1 MVKQFLRYAL
11 TLVAI
16 LIATTNAWA
25 QAQNLQYQWVTRFDN
40 TITFDDTN
48 LEKITNG
55 TYVEHVKF
63 SITDVSYYHD
73 NKLIGDDVDRLDY
86 TTYKDANEHQSTW
99 SWEVEQN
106 TQNQYRVTVTDIK
119 CQVRGKN
126 SDDNQPAYAWFN
138 NNSKVDCKTKSGD
151 EGGSQEVGISNAN
164 GLGNSVIFKRQGYY
178 KKSSFS
184 NWAEDYVTFTLHNI
198 RYTCKVEQQ
207 VPLFQYKAI
216 ALTNNSEYGSAYS
229 SWTSFA
235 NATNSESSHSAYNKD
250 ILSASNGLG
259 QKVYFKAVPKAG
271 YNFVGWKESLD
282 ATTYKSY
289 EEEYS
294 FDFTSTSNDKNAP
307 TTITLYAIFEA
318 QKDPRFTIQSTASAE
333 VGDIFDSNFSF
344 DDVANTPVDYQLDK
358 TKDFYYEITHTPDNT
373 TKADSPDPTK
383 VVEYNSTTNKI
394 TALNSGTAIIKFTH
408 KSTDVYTSK
417 VASCTITVNKN
428 TSYFTLNFA
437 DEYFVDD
444 QIAKRTFLVS
454 PTNTEV
460 AISVTDNK
468 GYFNYTN
475 DNLIANCPTQLP
487 ANSDPT
493 TITVTQPENYKW
505 TSYSLNK
512 TVTVKKYPTEFNW
525 LLTDTYYV
533 DDVITSVFTKSNNSL
548 SSTITSSDP
557 NIVKVEGNQLKA
569 LNAGKVTITVSQAVD
584 RKWVAFTQTKEITV
598 KKHDIVATITPDNA
612 YWNEWIPNPF
622 AATSTHPA
630 TGQVTTIDDFIVAQQ
645 GNEHIALM
653 DANSRNIQ
661 TYYTNGKVD
670 FHITRPEDYKYNALN
685 KTLTLTVNAST
696 ESCDIFTDPTE
707 RNFSTGITDFSGK
720 AGYAYEIPENVRVY
734 ADSVYITAK
743 RTGENYFYLQYS
755 TNGGA
760 QWTDFPEGLLNLS
773 TSYQTF
779 GLKIPEGK
787 IVTHIRP
794 YAKTGATLRKDHK
807 DFRVTRKQYITPSV
821 EEGATLPLPTVA
833 INQNCSTTFNLS
845 WSTCS
850 EVKIVSNSDKFTIGT
865 PDNSS
870 KEISLTNPDGN
881 QTFTIYCNTS
891 ETGTF
896 EGTITIYDQAD
907 KASFNV
913 TATVNNRWTPEMTG
927 PESYSKLVDDAW
939 VADFHFKNTETT
951 TPSADQNAP
960 FYFTIQHTSFVN
972 DESARHPE
980 HTNEVISY
988 NPETYTI
995 TAHNA
1000 GTAVLTFIQKDTPG
1014 YYPASCSC
1022 TITVAKHQSNF
1033 QMKMENF
1040 TCEID
1045 AVTDETNF
1053 FSKEAKNNVDA
1064 AIDINI
1070 TEIANDDHPEVL
1082 VFDNSTRK
1090 FTAASAGRAMV
1101 TISQPVHYKWTEYTG
1116 TINIEVKKHT
1126 PIFTWNDPVYFN
1138 QTISD
1143 YFTTNNN
1150 PNESEHATDI
1160 VISQESTD
1168 PDVAIIY
1175 FNQEDETDK
1184 HTLDLTTY
1192 YKETTPAS
1200 STTVTVSQAENW
1212 YWYAKEDT
1220 HTITPQ
1226 NRNNHISNTPITEA
1240 NLNDFKIDY
1249 QDPWNN
1255 PWTNDGIHF
1264 GQGGI
1269 GSGDGGY
1276 NWNDK
1281 YIIIEFTGVPDEL
1294 SFITTAT
1301 QPVLGMGG
1309 STTGNNSNLFF
1320 YVSEGTSETNWTKT
1334 WEYTERDNDIKV
1346 KLNPN
1351 TRFLKLCFTGNLEG
1365 WFKNVRITE
1374 LNQFDAVPNS
1384 LDFGTVSVTDN
1395 TSKSLTFNIAY
1406 ANAGYKVNIEL
1417 DREAGRTW
1425 ADEEA
1430 YNLAKQFIEIT
1441 PEFIGSIGGEKS
1453 GTSEAITI
1461 RLHSDDQSGYT
1472 IPDDARIKIYDE
1484 VGHTTYVALKGL
1496 IEKST
1501 QSITWNAYF
1510 SLTEP
1515 IQIPLSTDWV
1525 FKAASASSNLPVK
1538 YKSSD
1543 TEVIEVSDDGLS
1555 FKPKNEGNAT
1565 ITAYQDGNS
1574 QYGYVE
1580 STKNVQVTKKNIQ
1593 LIGWTDDLSDIIFE
1607 ENTPD
1612 ITLNAGVYIIDVVN
1626 NTFEYSADQTAKLVY
1641 TVGEGGNSVVTVEG
1655 NTLHIIGLGETTLT
1669 ATIEADEFHEGT
1681 TMTIPVVVREPA
1693 IGCEDILLLD
1703 HPAQIEFFQMNTNQ
1717 ITKDAIALDR
1727 TKGIPGYL
1735 LFKHSGERWTLFYTG
1750 PIKAQQS
1757 TDGGNNW
1764 TDVPGST
1771 ITPTI
1776 GSFITT
1782 DSLPL
1787 DQNATHIRFV
1797 RPSGGQGHHFVKDI
1811 KVAPAQYLKANTTS
1825 IDFESINM
1833 GGSYT
1838 KTFTLSYSNIKSPLI
1853 ATSSS
1858 KDVTVTPNRL
1868 GECGQFGE
1876 QEITV
1881 TWKPNNNQNQSV
1893 TFQDTLADLSVT
1905 VNLIANI
1912 QLRKQKIVWEN
1923 RKSVIW
1929 DYTDIDN
1936 RPTHTRDVNNNE
1948 LIDLPITYEVTEGTD
1963 CAYFENDMFFIIN
1976 AGNIT
1981 IKASNPGNEEYLA
1994 VDSTYQITIQGIP
2007 PTFIGGTEDNLWST
2021 AANWVNSAKP
2031 NAEQTASIT
2040 APVTITNEDIC
2051 VNKVRIASAG
2061 SIHITSTGGLT
2072 VGEGGIQTVTT
2083 DGSAIVIDNLHS
2095 GAGFFRISP
2104 DCEDELPRIT
2114 MRYQTKSTL
2123 DSGAN
2128 KDATW
2133 QYIGAPG
2140 EDASVHVDYN
2150 TWLYR
2155 LDESQADWVLM
2166 PQLNN
2171 HTLDPFQG
2179 YALTQYGQPTYEW
2192 NAQMI
2197 NRNCTIPLTY
2207 HFDGRK
2213 GQNLIANSYTAP
2225 IDVTQMTSE
2234 DFQMIDGPSEYYDI
2248 TQTLYLYNSGSWKD
2262 WHTHD
2267 SLGTGIS
2274 SDGDNTTPGQYYA
2287 IPVLAVAKGYIPEK
2301 PTIAPMQG
2309 IYVRVRAKKTGG
2321 NTHVGNII
2329 FNYDRIVMGEG
2340 HDMHR
2345 PMRAPKKSDI
2355 TSIPSE
2361 NFRRLRIVATS
2372 EHSGADRL
2380 YIIQD
2385 DINTRNYDNGY
2396 DAPNQ
2401 ATQGIVNI
2409 YTYESGG
2416 KMEVSCA
2423 NNIDSTYIG
2432 FMAGED
2438 RTYTLH
2444 FNTIVGETLC
2454 LQDLTN
2460 GEKINIVEGGTYTF
2474 EAEPQSTNNQ
2484 RFLLLAPQGIKSDID
2499 EIDSVNIWYS
2509 NRTLYITNAADNS
2522 TLQLYDVSGHQIFST
2537 TIHRTPYTID
2547 LTHLTEGVYMA
2558 RVNNQVYKFVC
2569 K

>member
-475 DNLIANCPTQLP
+475 DNLIANCPTPLP
-487 ANSDPT
+487 TDNDQT

-512 TVTVKKYPTEFNW
+512 TVKVKKYPTEFNW
-525 LLTDTYYV
+525 LLNDTYYV

-557 NIVKVEGNQLKA
+557 NIVKVEGNQLIA
-569 LNAGKVTITVSQAVD
+569 LNAGEVTIMVSQAVD
-584 RKWVAFTQTKEITV
+584 RKWIAFTKTKEITIL
-598 KKHDIVATITPDNA
+598 KHNIVATITPDNA

-622 AATSTHPA
+622 AATSQHPA

-685 KTLTLTVNAST
+685 KTLTLTVNASIA
-696 ESCDIFTDPTE
+696 SCDIFTDPTE

-720 AGYAYEIPENVRVY
+720 AGYAYEIPENVRAY

-743 RTGENYFYLQYS
+743 RNGENYFYLQYS

-807 DFRVTRKQYITPSV
+807 DFRVTRKEKINPSIA
-821 EEGATLPLPTVA
+821 EGKTLKLPTVA
-833 INQNCSTTFNLS
+833 FGKPSSNTFTLD

-850 EVKIVSNSDKFTIGT
+850 DIKIESSNSKFTIGT
-865 PDNSS
+865 TPENAN
-870 KEISLTNPDGN
+870 KVFNLAGADGN
-881 QTFTIYCNTS
+881 QTFTVYCNTS
-891 ETGTF
+891 EIGIYT
-896 EGTITIYDQAD
+896 GTITIYNQSR
-907 KASFNV
+907 KVSFNV
-913 TATVNNRWTPEMTG
+913 TDTVNDKWTPVMTG
-927 PESYSKLVDDAW
+927 EESYSKKVGNTW
-939 VADFHFKNTETT
+939 TTNFTFKNTETT
-951 TPSADQNAP
+951 KPSAEASAP
-960 FYFTIQHTSFVN
+960 FYFTIDHQSFVN
-972 DESARHPE
+972 TDRSTRNPNHLD
-980 HTNEVISY
+980 EVISY
-988 NPETYTI
+988 NPDTYEI

-1000 GTAVLTFIQKDTPG
+1000 GTAVLTFVQQENDS
-1014 YYPASCSC
+1014 YYYSARSC
-1022 TITVAKHQSNF
+1022 TIT
-1033 QMKMENF
+1033 
-1040 TCEID
+1040 ID
-1045 AVTDETNF
+1045 
-1053 FSKEAKNNVDA
+1053 KNNP
-1064 AIDINI
+1064 
-1070 TEIANDDHPEVL
+1070 T
-1082 VFDNSTRK
+1082 
-1090 FTAASAGRAMV
+1090 
-1101 TISQPVHYKWTEYTG
+1101 
-1116 TINIEVKKHT
+1116 
-1126 PIFTWNDPVYFN
+1126 FTWKEPVYFN

-1150 PNESEHATDI
+1150 PNENEYATEVSI
-1160 VISQESTD
+1160 TQESTD

-1175 FNQEDETDK
+1175 FNQEDDTDK
-1184 HTLDLTTY
+1184 HSLDLTTY
-1192 YKETTPAS
+1192 YKETSPES
-1200 STTVTVSQAENW
+1200 STQVTVYQAENW
-1212 YWYAKEDT
+1212 YWNAKEEP
-1220 HTITPQ
+1220 HTITPK
-1226 NRNNHISNTPITEA
+1226 NKNNHVSNTPITET
-1240 NLNDFKIDY
+1240 NLNDFKIEY

-1264 GQGGI
+1264 GEPNIGGD
-1269 GSGDGGY
+1269 DGGW

-1281 YIIIEFTGVPDEL
+1281 YIIIEFTGVPDSL
-1294 SFITTAT
+1294 FFTTAT
-1301 QPVLGMGG
+1301 TGSAGMDNPLDAGDNA
-1309 STTGNNSNLFF
+1309 TNNKFF
-1320 YVSEGTSETNWTKT
+1320 YVSAGTSKDNLREIWSSTSQTNTYK
-1334 WEYTERDNDIKV
+1334 E
-1346 KLNPN
+1346 KLDPSV
-1351 TRFLKLCFTGNLEG
+1351 RFLKLCYTGNLEG

-1453 GTSEAITI
+1453 GTSEAITV

-1484 VGHTTYVALKGL
+1484 VGHTTYVSLKGL

-1641 TVGEGGNSVVTVEG
+1641 TVGEGGSSVVTVEG

-1735 LFKHSGERWTLFYTG
+1735 LFQHSGERWTLFYTG

-1853 ATSSS
+1853 ATPSS

-1923 RKSVIW
+1923 RQSVIW

-2007 PTFIGGTEDNLWST
+2007 PTFIGGAENDLWST
-2021 AANWVNSAKP
+2021 AANWVNGAKP
-2031 NAEQTASIT
+2031 KETQTASIT
-2040 APVTITNEDIC
+2040 APVTINDEEIN
-2051 VNKVRIASAG
+2051 VNKVRVASAG

-2104 DCEDELPRIT
+2104 NCEDELPRIT

-2179 YALTQYGQPTYEW
+2179 YALTQYGKPTYEW
-2192 NAQMI
+2192 NAQMT

-2225 IDVTQMTSE
+2225 IDVTQMLPE
-2234 DFQMIDGPSEYYDI
+2234 DFQMIDGQNEYYDI

-2287 IPVLAVAKGYIPEK
+2287 IPVLAVAEGYIPEK

-2321 NTHVGNII
+2321 DTHVGNII
-2329 FNYDRIVMGEG
+2329 FNYDRIVMREG